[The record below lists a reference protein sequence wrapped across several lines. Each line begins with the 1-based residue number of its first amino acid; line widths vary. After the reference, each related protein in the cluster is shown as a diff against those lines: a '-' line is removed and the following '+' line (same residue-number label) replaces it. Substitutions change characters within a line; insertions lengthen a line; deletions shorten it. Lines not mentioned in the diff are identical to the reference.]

1 MTTPRLAT
9 YSIGGV
15 TKYGAVTDAGIVDL
29 SARFGKDYPTLREVI
44 AAGALMKLAEEGAR
58 HQPDHALD
66 AITWQPPIPAPEKII
81 CIGVNYPDRN
91 AEYKDGQ
98 DAPKYPSMFMRTPRS
113 FVGHNAPLVR
123 PRASAQLDYEGELV
137 LVIGKAGR
145 HIKESDALDHIAAV
159 TLCNEGTIRDWVR
172 HAKFNVTQGKNFD
185 STGSLGPWI
194 VPYTDESQIADIRLT
209 TRVNGETRQDDR
221 TGRLIFGFRYLINY
235 LSTFTTLVPGDVIV
249 TGTPT
254 GAGAR
259 FDPPRYLK
267 PGDVIEVEA
276 EGVGRRNL
284 INPEKRVER
293 TMKSTSGGEAIVNG
307 LVAHGVDTVFGL
319 PGAQTYGLFDAF
331 HQAQLKVIGARHE
344 QACGYMAFGY
354 ARSSGRPGVFSVVP
368 GPGVLNAGAA
378 LLTAFGCN
386 EPVLCL
392 TGQVP
397 TQFLG
402 KGRGHLHEMPDQIAT
417 LRTFVKWADRIEY
430 PDVAPAMVSRAFQ
443 EMMSGRRGPVSLE
456 MPWDVFTQRTE
467 VGASKVFDTLPAPQ
481 PDPDRIKAA
490 ADLIKGSKRPMIFV
504 GSGAIHAR
512 EEILELAEMID
523 APVVAF
529 RSGRGIVSNAHELG
543 LTMAAAYRLWPTT
556 DLMIGIGTRL
566 ELPTMSRWPYRPDGL
581 KSVRIDIDPVEMRR
595 YVPDA
600 AVIADAKAGT
610 ADLAAAVKKAGYSK
624 GSGRR
629 GEIRE
634 ATAAAQQEIQ
644 KVQPQMAY
652 LNILREVLPA
662 NAIVTDE
669 LSQVGFA
676 SWYGF
681 PIYEPRTFITSGY
694 QGTLGSGFPTALGAK
709 VANPDRPVVA
719 ITGDGGFMFGVQE
732 LSTAVQF
739 KIGVVTLV
747 FNNNAYGNVRR
758 DQRERFDGR
767 VVASNLVNPD
777 FVKLAE
783 SFGVGAARVTSPDH
797 FRPALEKALAD
808 GGPYVISVEV
818 PTDSEVSPWAFI
830 HPAKNI

>member
-1 MTTPRLAT
+1 MT
-9 YSIGGV
+9 S
-15 TKYGAVTDAGIVDL
+15 
-29 SARFGKDYPTLREVI
+29 S
-44 AAGALMKLAEEGAR
+44 
-58 HQPDHALD
+58 
-66 AITWQPPIPAPEKII
+66 
-81 CIGVNYPDRN
+81 
-91 AEYKDGQ
+91 
-98 DAPKYPSMFMRTPRS
+98 
-113 FVGHNAPLVR
+113 
-123 PRASAQLDYEGELV
+123 
-137 LVIGKAGR
+137 
-145 HIKESDALDHIAAV
+145 
-159 TLCNEGTIRDWVR
+159 
-172 HAKFNVTQGKNFD
+172 
-185 STGSLGPWI
+185 
-194 VPYTDESQIADIRLT
+194 
-209 TRVNGETRQDDR
+209 
-221 TGRLIFGFRYLINY
+221 
-235 LSTFTTLVPGDVIV
+235 
-249 TGTPT
+249 
-254 GAGAR
+254 
-259 FDPPRYLK
+259 
-267 PGDVIEVEA
+267 
-276 EGVGRRNL
+276 
-284 INPEKRVER
+284 
-293 TMKSTSGGEAIVNG
+293 SGGEAIVSG
-307 LVAHGVDTVFGL
+307 LVSHGVDTVFGL
-319 PGAQTYGLFDAF
+319 PGAQIYGLFDGF
-331 HQAQLKVIGARHE
+331 HQAQLKVVGARHE

-378 LLTAFGCN
+378 LLTALGCN

-402 KGRGHLHEMPDQIAT
+402 KGRGHLHEMPDQLAT

-430 PDVAPAMVSRAFQ
+430 PDAAPALVSRAFQ
-443 EMMSGRRGPVSLE
+443 EMLSGRRGPVALE
-456 MPWDVFTQRTE
+456 MPWDVFTQRAET
-467 VGASKVFDTLPAPQ
+467 GDSKVFDPFPAPK

-490 ADLIKGSKRPMIFV
+490 AALIAGSKTPMIFV
-504 GSGAIHAR
+504 GSGAIEAR

-543 LTMAAAYRLWPTT
+543 LTMAAAYRLWPRT
-556 DLMIGIGTRL
+556 DLMIGIGTRM
-566 ELPTMSRWPYRPDGL
+566 ELPASSFRWPFQPQGL
-581 KSVRIDIDPVEMRR
+581 KSIRIDIDPSEMRR
-595 YVPDA
+595 LTPDA
-600 AVIADAKAGT
+600 AVVADAQAGT
-610 ADLAAAVKKAGYSK
+610 RALLAAVSKAGYSK
-624 GSGRR
+624 TSGRR
-629 GEIRE
+629 ATIRD
-634 ATAAAQQEIQ
+634 ASAAALQEIQ

-652 LNILREVLPA
+652 LNILREVLPQ

-732 LSTAVQF
+732 LATAVQYN
-739 KIGVVTLV
+739 IGVVTLV

-767 VVASNLVNPD
+767 VVASDLVNPD

-783 SFGVGAARVTSPDH
+783 SFGVGAARVTAPDH

-808 GGPYVISVEV
+808 GGPYLIDIEV

-830 HPAKNI
+830 HPPKP